1 MDWDWD
7 KITLVGALL
16 VALWLLAGWM
26 PRGISPWIF
35 GDRNNVAEE
44 ERTRL
49 TQESRRLEPRDQE
62 PRDRAP

>member
-1 MDWDWD
+1 MGWDWD

-26 PRGISPWIF
+26 PRGISPWIV

-49 TQESRRLEPRDQE
+49 TQESRSLEPKDEQ
-62 PRDRAP
+62 PPDRAP

>member
-1 MDWDWD
+1 MDLDWD
-7 KITLVGALL
+7 KITLVIALL

-49 TQESRRLEPRDQE
+49 TQETRSLEPRDDT
-62 PRDRAP
+62 PSDKRG